1 MCGICGVVQFGAP
14 ADTATVQAMT
24 NALAHR
30 GPDGDG
36 FFFADEVAFGHRR
49 LSVIDLSHAGD
60 QPFASED
67 GTLQLIHNGEIYN
80 YRELRAELAGA
91 DPALIQ
97 DALYDAEEYLRA
109 EIASHPDKSEAD
121 VLELIASTYGEIGRA
136 HV

>member
-80 YRELRAELAGA
+80 YRELRAEL
-91 DPALIQ
+91 
-97 DALYDAEEYLRA
+97 
-109 EIASHPDKSEAD
+109 EAK
-121 VLELIASTYGEIGRA
+121 GHRFR
-136 HV
+136 